1 MSENQKQI
9 VVVLGAVRDE
19 GKQVLVAR
27 RVDTAVPDA
36 FGKWEFVGG
45 AVDFGED
52 PETALVREVAEE
64 SGLVVRIVRLLPKI
78 FTHIWR
84 TKSGESIHV
93 LLVTYECA
101 VVSGQLNNNRV
112 ADEIGDLQFVSPEV
126 LKKMDTLPNVK
137 ETLKYL

>member
-1 MSENQKQI
+1 
-9 VVVLGAVRDE
+9 
-19 GKQVLVAR
+19 
-27 RVDTAVPDA
+27 
-36 FGKWEFVGG
+36 
-45 AVDFGED
+45 
-52 PETALVREVAEE
+52 LVREVAEE

-78 FTHIWR
+78 FTHIWK
-84 TKSGESIHV
+84 TMSGESVHV
-93 LLVTYECA
+93 LLVTYECT

>member
-1 MSENQKQI
+1 MPANREQI
-9 VVVLGAVRDE
+9 VIVLGAVRDE
-19 GKQVLVAR
+19 HNRVLVAR

-52 PETALVREVAEE
+52 PETALVRAVAEE
-64 SGLVVRIVRLLPKI
+64 SGLVVSINRLLPKI
-78 FTHIWR
+78 FTHVWK
-84 TKSGESIHV
+84 TKAGENVHV
-93 LLVTYECA
+93 LLITYECT
-101 VVSGQLNNNRV
+101 VVSGQLNNNHV

-126 LKKMDTLPNVK
+126 LKKMDALPNVR